1 MDLIDKSQQQDI
13 REVFIKAQMEPLCGW
28 PWLDEN
34 RHKEYSEQGIT
45 VFFNGKA
52 LLAVP
57 STSTKRGLIKAAM
70 TMAIRRQ

>member
-1 MDLIDKSQQQDI
+1 MDLIDKSQQDI

-34 RHKEYSEQGIT
+34 RRKEYPEQGIT

>member
-1 MDLIDKSQQQDI
+1 
-13 REVFIKAQMEPLCGW
+13 MEPLCGW

-70 TMAIRRQ
+70 TMATRRQ